1 MQRHSKSGGVR
12 ASSLG
17 HRGSGGW
24 GRPQNRDG
32 FNASGDI
39 ITTAR
44 DFPWCI
50 EIKHVE
56 GWTLDQLLLNNGC
69 MIQGWWQQTVEETP
83 VLLRPLLLFKK
94 NRQQEVATVFSSDP
108 VLALIDC
115 RKFETTDYLGRVIT
129 LFPLKFLLDLDPAL
143 VRVCESSRGK
153 RFDMKLTGQSIWDWY
168 WDSYRSVQKE
178 IAYPARLMFTDVR
191 TVSDSEGVLTHQIRT
206 LLKIRV

>member
-1 MQRHSKSGGVR
+1 MPKDPKRVASGKKSKRKG
-12 ASSLG
+12 SSQELKLAKAFQKWWG
-17 HRGSGGW
+17 EGQFARSPGSGGW

-56 GWTLDQLLLNNGC
+56 GWTLDQLLLNEGC
-69 MIQGWWQQTVEETP
+69 MIHGWWQQTVEETP

-115 RKFETTDYLGRVIT
+115 RKFDTMDYLGRLIT
-129 LFPLKFLLDLDPAL
+129 LFPLKFLLDLDPTL
-143 VRVCESSRGK
+143 VRVCERSRG
-153 RFDMKLTGQSIWDWY
+153 RGLT
-168 WDSYRSVQKE
+168 
-178 IAYPARLMFTDVR
+178 
-191 TVSDSEGVLTHQIRT
+191 
-206 LLKIRV
+206 